1 MSTKATDIY
10 QQIHATA
17 IEINGI
23 AVLLQGAPGSGKSD
37 LALRLIEE
45 GAMLIADDRVDIIKN
60 NGQVCARSPSS
71 INGFMEVRGVGVLEV
86 GSTTNI
92 PVGLLVQLVSG
103 SEIERLPDPEY
114 DQLLN
119 HKIKVIKIEPFSVS
133 ASVKIRYVLKLIKGE
148 IKSVPLSGSQ
158 TMTKNSTSETVVL
171 VTGMSG
177 AGKTT
182 ALKVLEDMAFEAID
196 NVPLS
201 LLENLVLGRKQTI
214 YSPGLPRPIAVG
226 VDIRTRDFGVEE
238 FLKRYE
244 SLVSAGEVGAK
255 LAFLDCDDEELRR
268 RYEETRH
275 RHPLATD
282 RPVADGIAHER
293 RLVSP
298 LRDRADLVIDT
309 TGMTPAEL
317 KDLLKGNFQTPPDR
331 GLSIFLTSFSYRRG
345 VPRASDLVFDVR
357 FLANPHYDEHLR
369 YKTGLEDSVGNF
381 ISQDPSFAEF
391 FDNLTRLIEPLLPRY
406 RSEGKSYLTIAVG
419 CTGGHHRSVYVIEKL
434 ALWFENIGQKVQVL
448 HRELENT
455 P

>member
-1 MSTKATDIY
+1 M
-10 QQIHATA
+10 
-17 IEINGI
+17 
-23 AVLLQGAPGSGKSD
+23 
-37 LALRLIEE
+37 
-45 GAMLIADDRVDIIKN
+45 
-60 NGQVCARSPSS
+60 
-71 INGFMEVRGVGVLEV
+71 
-86 GSTTNI
+86 
-92 PVGLLVQLVSG
+92 
-103 SEIERLPDPEY
+103 
-114 DQLLN
+114 
-119 HKIKVIKIEPFSVS
+119 
-133 ASVKIRYVLKLIKGE
+133 LKLIKGE
-148 IKSVPLSGSQ
+148 IKSIALNGSQ
-158 TMTKNSTSETVVL
+158 TVAKHSSSKSVVL

-182 ALKVLEDMAFEAID
+182 ALKVLEDMDFEAID

-244 SLVSAGEVGAK
+244 SLVSAGEVGTK

-309 TGMTPAEL
+309 TGMTPGEL
-317 KDLLKGNFQTPPDR
+317 KDRLKGNFNNPPDHD
-331 GLSIFLTSFSYRRG
+331 LAIFLTSFSYRRG
-345 VPRASDLVFDVR
+345 VPRAADLVFDVR
-357 FLANPHYDEHLR
+357 FLLNPHYDELLKN
-369 YKTGLEDSVGNF
+369 KTGLEESVGKF

-391 FDNLTRLIEPLLPRY
+391 FENLTRLIEPLLPLY
-406 RSEGKSYLTIAVG
+406 RNEGKSYLTIAVG
-419 CTGGHHRSVYVIEKL
+419 CTGGRHRSVYVIQKL
-434 ALWFENIGQKVQVL
+434 ALWFQNTGQKVQVL
-448 HRELENT
+448 HRELANA